1 MEVAMIFL
9 TAYILGGIPFGYL
22 AGRVF
27 GGIDIREHGSRNT
40 GTTNALRT
48 LGVGPAIA
56 VLVLDLGKGLA
67 PVLIARWLG
76 MDSLYVMLAGVT
88 VVAGHNWS
96 IFLRFRGGRG
106 VATTVGVVL
115 GLAPQ
120 VMLIIMLI
128 GISITI
134 ITRYVSLGA
143 VIGAIL
149 LPILMIGFEMPMP
162 YTAFT
167 ILLSAIL
174 LWRHRPNIGRLLSGT
189 ENKVTIAGRDSR
201 PD

>member
-22 AGRVF
+22 AGRVV

-48 LGVGPAIA
+48 LGVGTAIA

-76 MDSLYVMLAGVT
+76 MDSLYVMLAGVA

-162 YTAFT
+162 YTAFA

>member
-22 AGRVF
+22 AGRVV

-162 YTAFT
+162 YTAFA

>member
-22 AGRVF
+22 AGRVV

-76 MDSLYVMLAGVT
+76 MDSLYVMLAGVA